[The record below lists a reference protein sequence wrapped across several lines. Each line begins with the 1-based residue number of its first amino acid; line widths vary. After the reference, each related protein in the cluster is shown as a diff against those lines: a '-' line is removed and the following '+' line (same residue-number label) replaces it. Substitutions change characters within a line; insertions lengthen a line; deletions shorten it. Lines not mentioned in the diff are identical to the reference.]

1 MSYVLAR
8 PSNGRN
14 PGQIRHSILP
24 KPALLAVIFDA
35 AGNRYG
41 TAYEGGVAGFGAVF
55 ELTP

>member
-1 MSYVLAR
+1 
-8 PSNGRN
+8 
-14 PGQIRHSILP
+14 
-24 KPALLAVIFDA
+24 LLAVIFDA